1 MNDLFFK
8 QIGACFIRFGHFY
21 TFCKCLTC
29 SCLKRCNNFLCHG
42 LILFY
47 LISRWS
53 VCFLRIGL
61 YFFLSRRSGVFF
73 LFFVVIYLEVPGC
86 PLSLC
91 SVHSRITCCLLPLA
105 FFAIF
110 YPVLIIQNV
119 TFFFCFF
126 QNACES
132 ILAYKTNTW
141 SRYFKRNPSLFFRKV
156 IFFYKKIRI
165 KFSFSPSL
173 GVRNVVTYHRL
184 FPCNLT
190 NSWHWCLFYF
200 VTNVLSFF
208 KRSAKYVI
216 FIWLNKYLFY
226 FF

>member
-1 MNDLFFK
+1 MIIMNDLFFK
-8 QIGACFIRFGHFY
+8 KISPRFIRFGHLN
-21 TFCKCLTC
+21 TFCEGLTG
-29 SCLKRCNNFLCHG
+29 SCLKCCNNFLCHNL
-42 LILFY
+42 LIY
-47 LISRWS
+47 LISLWS

-73 LFFVVIYLEVPGC
+73 LFFVVMYLDVPGC

-126 QNACES
+126 QNAGES
-132 ILAYKTNTW
+132 FFADKTDAW
-141 SRYFKRNPSLFFRKV
+141 SWNFKRNPSLLFRKI

-165 KFSFSPSL
+165 EFPLSPSL
-173 GVRNVVTYHRL
+173 WVRNVVSDHRL

-200 VTNVLSFF
+200 FTNVCPF
-208 KRSAKYVI
+208 
-216 FIWLNKYLFY
+216 
-226 FF
+226 